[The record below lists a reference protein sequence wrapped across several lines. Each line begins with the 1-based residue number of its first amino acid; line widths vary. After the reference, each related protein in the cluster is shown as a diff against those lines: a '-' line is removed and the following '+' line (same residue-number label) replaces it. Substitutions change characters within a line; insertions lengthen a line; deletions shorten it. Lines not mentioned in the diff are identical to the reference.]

1 MAQVV
6 LHLLHGY
13 SIWNINIGQ
22 LQLWVLEEVW
32 AMQHYLKDGH
42 EQREMIFPKK
52 DVEAYNQ
59 LFAQTNSV
67 DVSPLYCAS
76 LWPEFELFKPFISSK
91 LLLKSTE
98 IEQYHPLAIDV
109 IYQVQLTLIE
119 QKRIRQ
125 FRSEE
130 HTSELQSRFD
140 LVCRLLLEQ
149 KKITGWNKEKL

>member
-1 MAQVV
+1 RIAS
-6 LHLLHGY
+6 HLLLPLLLTT
-13 SIWNINIGQ
+13 SLLL
-22 LQLWVLEEVW
+22 LQRPARQPSLPTL
-32 AMQHYLKDGH
+32 
-42 EQREMIFPKK
+42 FPYTTLFRSFHKK

-59 LFAQTNSV
+59 LFKQSNST

-125 FRSEE
+125 FI
-130 HTSELQSRFD
+130 
-140 LVCRLLLEQ
+140 
-149 KKITGWNKEKL
+149 K

>member
-1 MAQVV
+1 M
-6 LHLLHGY
+6 
-13 SIWNINIGQ
+13 
-22 LQLWVLEEVW
+22 QLWVLEEVW

-125 FRSEE
+125 FIKYSFEMKINKNL
-130 HTSELQSRFD
+130 TKCIYIKQTF
-140 LVCRLLLEQ
+140 LE
-149 KKITGWNKEKL
+149 KVKNDTDIT